1 MGWKIIFA
9 PQALEE
15 LEQIVRFIAQ
25 DDPQAAIRFGDY
37 LVDRAESL
45 TNFPEL
51 GTPYRKRANVRR
63 ALVQIILHLLS
74 CRPEGTSDR
83 GYGLLA
89 LGSAP
94 TYDMT
99 MLILL
104 AHRTL
109 SAHLRI

>member
-15 LEQIVRFIAQ
+15 LEQMVRFIAR

-51 GTPYRKRANVRR
+51 GTIPGTSECSA

-74 CRPEGTSDR
+74 CRPEGTGDR
-83 GYGLLA
+83 NHGLLA
-89 LGSAP
+89 LRSARP
-94 TYDMT
+94 SDMT
-99 MLILL
+99 TLIRRYSCL
-104 AHRTL
+104 AHL
-109 SAHLRI
+109 K

>member
-37 LVDRAESL
+37 LVDRADSL

-51 GTPYRKRANVRR
+51 GTLPETSECSA

-83 GYGLLA
+83 DYGLLA
-89 LGSAP
+89 LGSAR

-104 AHRTL
+104 AHRTPL
-109 SAHLRI
+109 SARLRI

>member
-25 DDPQAAIRFGDY
+25 DDPQTAIRFGDY

-51 GTPYRKRANVRR
+51 GTPY
-63 ALVQIILHLLS
+63 
-74 CRPEGTSDR
+74 
-83 GYGLLA
+83 
-89 LGSAP
+89 
-94 TYDMT
+94 
-99 MLILL
+99 
-104 AHRTL
+104 
-109 SAHLRI
+109 

>member
-45 TNFPEL
+45 ANFPEL

-63 ALVQIILHLLS
+63 LLCKAYYIYYRVGS
-74 CRPEGTSDR
+74 NGADDR
-83 GYGLLA
+83 DHGLLA
-89 LGSAP
+89 LRSS
-94 TYDMT
+94 
-99 MLILL
+99 
-104 AHRTL
+104 RT
-109 SAHLRI
+109 

>member
-1 MGWKIIFA
+1 MGWKINFA

-63 ALVQIILHLLS
+63 LLCKS
-74 CRPEGTSDR
+74 YYIYYRVDR
-83 GYGLLA
+83 KEQVIEIMNYWH
-89 LGSAP
+89 SAQREP
-94 TYDMT
+94 A
-99 MLILL
+99 I
-104 AHRTL
+104 
-109 SAHLRI
+109 

>member
-25 DDPQAAIRFGDY
+25 DDSQAAIRFGDY

-45 TNFPEL
+45 ANFPEL

-63 ALVQIILHLLS
+63 LL
-74 CRPEGTSDR
+74 CRSYYIYCRFVRKEQLIEIMDFWH
-83 GYGLLA
+83 
-89 LGSAP
+89 SARREP
-94 TYDMT
+94 W
-99 MLILL
+99 I
-104 AHRTL
+104 
-109 SAHLRI
+109 